1 MATANLLAL
10 PAAHQGRGLQT
21 CHPIEKRCNLVKLIA
36 RGMNVREFEATEAG
50 RQVEGERSSP
60 PAVHH
65 SSAAQR
71 PHAEL
76 LEFISTVPLTAFDEA
91 QFNRL
96 ALKIFAHQ
104 IRENAVY
111 RKYCEQ
117 IAPAALAP
125 RHWLEIPAVTTSAF
139 KQVPLVCFPTEQA
152 AFIFHTSG
160 TTQARSGKHYFR
172 TLEYYRTAALRSFQA
187 YCLPDRPQLRM
198 LFLGPTAEHFPH
210 SSLGCMFTAIR
221 EEWGARGSAAFMT
234 PAGLD
239 LAGLRRAIVRAQQE
253 RVPIFL
259 LGTAFALLE
268 ALEAFV
274 AEDFEPKLPPH
285 SRILDTG
292 GYKGRTRELPRQEF
306 QQMLSAAFGV
316 PPECLLNEYGMT
328 ELSSQFYA
336 SRLPGVPLQ
345 DHNPNV
351 KFMPPWVRVLAVGPE
366 NLQPLPPG
374 ETGLLRIF
382 DLANIDSVM
391 AIQTEDVGRA
401 WQDRIELEG
410 RASAAE
416 LRGCSL
422 LTERIE

>member
-1 MATANLLAL
+1 M
-10 PAAHQGRGLQT
+10 
-21 CHPIEKRCNLVKLIA
+21 
-36 RGMNVREFEATEAG
+36 REHEAPTAG
-50 RQVEGERSSP
+50 RPPEGEASLP
-60 PAVHH
+60 PAGHNH
-65 SSAAQR
+65 SAAR
-71 PHAEL
+71 HPHAEL
-76 LEFISTVPLTAFDEA
+76 FEFISTTALSSFDDEH
-91 QFNRL
+91 FDRL

-111 RKYCEQ
+111 RRFCEQ
-117 IAPAALAP
+117 LSPAALTP
-125 RHWLEIPAVTTSAF
+125 RHWQEIPAVTTSAF
-139 KQVPLVCFPTEQA
+139 KQVPLACFPPEQA
-152 AFIFHTSG
+152 VCIFHTSG
-160 TTQARSGKHYFR
+160 TTQARSGRHYFR

-210 SSLGCMFTAIR
+210 SSLGYMFTAIR

-239 LAGLRRAIVRAQQE
+239 LAGLRRALLRAQEEQMP
-253 RVPIFL
+253 VFL
-259 LGTAFALLE
+259 LGTAFALVE
-268 ALEAFV
+268 CLEAF
-274 AEDFEPKLPPH
+274 AAQGFTPRLPPH

-292 GYKGRTRELPRQEF
+292 GYKGRTRELPRREF
-306 QQMLSAAFGV
+306 QQRLCEVFGV
-316 PPECLLNEYGMT
+316 PREFLLNEYGMT
-328 ELSSQFYA
+328 ELSSQFYE
-336 SRLPGVPLQ
+336 SRLPGTPLQ
-345 DHNPNV
+345 DANSDV
-351 KFMPPWVRVLAVGPE
+351 KFMPPWVRVLAVDPE
-366 NLQPLPPG
+366 NLRPLPPG

-422 LTERIE
+422 LTERIG